1 MIKLGF
7 FYKFLINKYADTT
20 FLDTVK
26 TQVITLEKKLD
37 PTLKIYEEKCKQ
49 LENKNKVLENK
60 IRNNVRIF
68 GVFEKENENKSN
80 L

>member
-7 FYKFLINKYADTT
+7 FYKFLINKYAATT